1 MLALNTRLALVA
13 LGLLVAAQSHAAGF
27 AAPTSVVGLSEA
39 GATVADGGPVSSFAD
54 NPADMVFFPGTRV
67 GLDILA
73 MRPAY
78 KVDNS
83 NGSGS
88 IDASSNM
95 QILPNLFVTHRFNDL
110 PLAVGLGI
118 TSPFNT
124 NNTWPAGT
132 FPGQPLLKNDL
143 QIIDVNPGV
152 AYLLFPNLSVGVGL
166 DYYQTLSA
174 SFGPNSGS
182 GGGVGGN
189 VGLFYTTERFNA
201 GLSYRS
207 AASISS
213 GGGSIDL
220 PSRVQA
226 GVRYRFTPRFAT
238 ELDVDWNDWSN
249 AQLPHYGSLG
259 WKSAMAYR
267 IGLSY
272 HLNQDLEF
280 RGGLA
285 HEDSPTSG
293 SSIQAAVPTA
303 SSNLA
308 SLGVGV
314 GLGPWHYDLGA
325 SYAISGNTSS
335 YNQTFP
341 GTYKASTLNFGAAI
355 SRDF

>member
-1 MLALNTRLALVA
+1 MLALKTRLALVA

-27 AAPTSVVGLSEA
+27 SAPTSVVKLSEA

-67 GLDILA
+67 SLDILA
-73 MRPAY
+73 THPTY
-78 KVDNS
+78 TVDNS
-83 NGSGS
+83 NGTY
-88 IDASSNM
+88 DASSNL

-118 TSPFNT
+118 TSPYSFN
-124 NNTWPAGT
+124 NIWPAGT

-143 QIIDVNPGV
+143 RIIDVNPGA
-152 AYLLFPNLSVGVGL
+152 AYLLLPNLSVGVGL

-174 SFGPNSGS
+174 TFGPNSGN

-189 VGLFYTTERFNA
+189 VGLFYTTETFNA

-207 AASISS
+207 TASISS
-213 GGGSIDL
+213 AGGNISL

-249 AQLPHYGSLG
+249 AQLPGYGSLG

-267 IGLSY
+267 VGFSY
-272 HLNQDLEF
+272 HLNQNLEF

-285 HEDSPTSG
+285 HEGSPSNG
-293 SSIQAAVPTA
+293 SSIDAAVPGT

-308 SLGVGV
+308 SFGVGI
-314 GLGPWHYDLGA
+314 GLGAWHYDIGA
-325 SYAISGNTSS
+325 SYALSGNATS
-335 YNQTFP
+335 YYP
-341 GTYKASTLNFGAAI
+341 GFAGAYKASTFNFGAAI

>member
-1 MLALNTRLALVA
+1 MLALKTRLVLVT

-73 MRPAY
+73 TRPAY
-78 KVDNS
+78 KVDN
-83 NGSGS
+83 GSSS
-88 IDASSNM
+88 IDASSNL
-95 QILPNLFVTHRFNDL
+95 QILPDLFVTHRFNDL

-118 TSPFNT
+118 TSPYSINA
-124 NNTWPAGT
+124 TWPAGT
-132 FPGQPLLKNDL
+132 FPGQSSLKNDL
-143 QIIDVNPGV
+143 RIIDVNPGV
-152 AYLLFPNLSVGVGL
+152 AYLLLPNLSVGVGL
-166 DYYQTLSA
+166 DYYQALSA
-174 SFGPNSGS
+174 TFGPNSGT

-207 AASISS
+207 AASVSS

-220 PSRVQA
+220 SSRVQA
-226 GVRYRFTPRFAT
+226 GVRYRFTPRFAS

-249 AQLPHYGSLG
+249 ARLPGYGSLG
-259 WKSAMAYR
+259 WKSALAYR
-267 IGLSY
+267 LGLSY
-272 HLNQDLEF
+272 HLNQNLEL

-285 HEDSPTSG
+285 HEGSPG
-293 SSIQAAVPTA
+293 NSSSFDAAVPGT

-308 SLGVGV
+308 SF
-314 GLGPWHYDLGA
+314 GLGIGLGAWHYDIGA
-325 SYAISGNTSS
+325 SYALSGNTTS
-335 YNQTFP
+335 YYPGFA
-341 GTYKASTLNFGAAI
+341 GTYKASIFNFGAAI

>member
-1 MLALNTRLALVA
+1 MSALKTRLALVT

-73 MRPAY
+73 MRPTY
-78 KVDNS
+78 TVNNS
-83 NGSGS
+83 NVTY
-88 IDASSNM
+88 DASSNL

-118 TSPFNT
+118 TSPFSI

-132 FPGQPLLKNDL
+132 FPTQSLPLKNDL
-143 QIIDVNPGV
+143 RIIDVNPGV
-152 AYLLFPNLSVGVGL
+152 AYLLLPNLSVGVGL

-174 SFGPNSGS
+174 TFGPNSGN

-207 AASISS
+207 AANISS

-249 AQLPHYGSLG
+249 AQLPGYGSLG

-272 HLNQDLEF
+272 HLNQNLEF

-285 HEDSPTSG
+285 HEGSPTNG
-293 SSIQAAVPTA
+293 ASINAAVPGT

-308 SLGVGV
+308 SFGLGIGVGA
-314 GLGPWHYDLGA
+314 WHYDLGA
-325 SYAISGNTSS
+325 SYALSGSTTSDNPI
-335 YNQTFP
+335 YGGN
-341 GTYKASTLNFGAAI
+341 YKASTLNFGAAI

>member
-1 MLALNTRLALVA
+1 MLALKTRLALVA

-73 MRPAY
+73 THPTYTM
-78 KVDNS
+78 DN
-83 NGSGS
+83 NNVTY
-88 IDASSNM
+88 DASSNM

-124 NNTWPAGT
+124 NNTWSAGT
-132 FPGQPLLKNDL
+132 FGATQWKNDL

-174 SFGPNSGS
+174 TFGPNSGS

-213 GGGSIDL
+213 GGGSVDL

-249 AQLPHYGSLG
+249 AQLPGYGSLG
-259 WKSAMAYR
+259 WKSTMAYR

-272 HLNQDLEF
+272 HLNQDLEL

-285 HEDSPTSG
+285 HEGSPTSG

-308 SLGVGV
+308 SFGVGI

-335 YNQTFP
+335 YNHRFP